1 MKICRLSLFNLK
13 RNKREAAAI
22 VFLTLVSSFLM
33 ATFAVSITQI
43 NSAFDRAF
51 EETGCADFVLLFQAD
66 KYRDI
71 YRDILEEECNVTDVR
86 ESSVLCGA
94 GASALSKKG
103 ESIAYNMIFADEN
116 TERKME
122 NFQKLNALPDDE
134 IEKLS
139 HPVWLPQYFEITAG
153 YAPGETFTLVSGGR
167 DYPFTIAGFYNTGLY
182 NSSSMLKC
190 IISDDDMV
198 LLSAVYEEYRMIA
211 FDTER
216 EFSYEEYYEKC
227 SAKTNENVLSAVIP
241 LDKDMERMVETSY
254 LAIFLYMSVFLSI
267 VTMISALFLI
277 LHKISKDMEEQMV
290 QIGVLE
296 ALGYTSRELSLSYIC
311 EYILTGGIGAV
322 TGGITAAAFSPVMDT
337 LTRDMMNRDVH
348 TDVNILRILIVVI
361 SIIALVTCFALS
373 RAARV
378 KKIPPVVAF
387 RKGIK
392 THHFGKNI
400 LPLEKMRHSINVR
413 LAFKGI
419 FNDFRSNIGTG
430 ICMIAAGVAIM
441 FSVYL
446 FDFFKSGYNGLIGV
460 LGMETPDISII
471 MMSGVNGENFCDE
484 IREFPEVEKVLLTR
498 AMGNY
503 VEIKGCN
510 QSATVFSY
518 ADFSLTDNIRL
529 KEGRFPEY
537 DNEIMIS
544 VRREETENRHIGDS
558 IIIKGDVGEKSYI
571 ITGIV
576 TAMNNNGMSV
586 YMTEDGY
593 RRIRPNDRPNIVEIT
608 LKNEED
614 RPAFTD
620 KLTALYGASAKDTAY
635 EQTSQTEQ
643 SEQSVQTVQGSL
655 GERIRAEAD
664 EKMAVL
670 ISQYGVTDIDYA
682 IRIGD
687 TVISGN
693 SSRFVIK
700 EISSMKD
707 FLKSQMESIAAVTK
721 TFSFC
726 AVIFIAVVVAVILG
740 IIAVSAVKR
749 QRRELG
755 IMKSMGYTSRE
766 LMIQLTLRILPVTI
780 ISSCI
785 AAVLSVWVQRA
796 FWMAAFGVQIPESLP
811 LIIGTAAA
819 LVLFCLTVTYISAG
833 SIRKISVTELMTE

>member
-1 MKICRLSLFNLK
+1 MKIFRLSLFNLK

-22 VFLTLVSSFLM
+22 VFLTFVAAFLM

-43 NSAFDRAF
+43 SSAFDRCF
-51 EETGCADFVLLFQAD
+51 EETGSVDFILLFEDD

-71 YRDILEEECNVTDVR
+71 YRDILEEEYNVTDVR
-86 ESSVLCGA
+86 ESSVLFGI
-94 GASALSKKG
+94 GASAKTKKG
-103 ESIAYNMIFADEN
+103 ESIAYNMIFVDES
-116 TERKME
+116 TERKIE
-122 NFQKLNALPDDE
+122 NFKKLNALPDDE

-153 YAPGETFTLVSGGR
+153 FSPGDTFTFVSGGR
-167 DYPFTIAGFYNTGLY
+167 DYPFTIAGFFSTGLY
-182 NSSSMLKC
+182 NSDGMLKC

-198 LLSAVYEEYRMIA
+198 LLSAVYEKYRMIA
-211 FDTER
+211 FDTEKK
-216 EFSYEEYYEKC
+216 FSYEEYYEKC
-227 SAKTNENVLSAVIP
+227 SAKSNENVLSAV
-241 LDKDMERMVETSY
+241 LAFDKDLEKLAETGF
-254 LAIFLYMSVFLSI
+254 LDMFLYMSVFLSI

-277 LHKISKDMEEQMV
+277 LYKISKDMEEQMV

-311 EYILTGGIGAV
+311 EYIFTGGIGAII
-322 TGGITAAAFSPVMDT
+322 GGMTAAAFSPVMDM
-337 LTRDMMNRDVH
+337 LTRGMMNRDVH
-348 TDVNILRILIVVI
+348 TDVDILRILIVVI
-361 SIIALVTCFALS
+361 SIIALVTFFALS

-378 KKIPPVVAF
+378 KKLPPVVAF

-400 LPLEKMRHSINVR
+400 LSLEKMKRSINLR
-413 LAFKGI
+413 LAFRGI
-419 FNDFRSNIGTG
+419 FNDLRSNIGTG
-430 ICMIAAGVAIM
+430 ICMIAAGVALM
-441 FSVYL
+441 FSVYT
-446 FDFFKSGYNGLIGV
+446 FDFLKSGYNGLLGV
-460 LGMETPDISII
+460 MGMEIPDISII
-471 MMSGVNGENFCDE
+471 MMSGVNGEKFCDE
-484 IREFPEVEKVLLTR
+484 IRKFPEVEKVLLAR
-498 AMGNY
+498 ATGNF
-503 VEIKGCN
+503 VEIKGSN
-510 QSATVFSY
+510 QRATAISY
-518 ADFSLTDNIRL
+518 ADFSLTDNIHP
-529 KEGRFPEY
+529 KTGRFPEY
-537 DNEIMIS
+537 DNEIMITA
-544 VRREETENRHIGDS
+544 RREKTENRHIGDS
-558 IIIKGDVGEKSYI
+558 IIIKGDVCEKSYI

-576 TAMNNNGMSV
+576 SAMNNSGISV

-593 RRIRPNDRPNIVEIT
+593 RRIRPNDRPNTVEIT

-614 RPAFTD
+614 RPAFMD

-635 EQTSQTEQ
+635 AQ
-643 SEQSVQTVQGSL
+643 SAQGSL
-655 GERIRAEAD
+655 EERIRAKAD

-670 ISQYGVTDIDYA
+670 ISQYGVTDVDYA

-687 TVISGN
+687 TIISGN

-707 FLKSQMESIAAVTK
+707 LTKSQMESIAAVTK
-721 TFSFC
+721 TFSFW

-755 IMKSMGYTSRE
+755 IMKSMGYTSRD

-819 LVLFCLTVTYISAG
+819 LVLFCLIVTYISAG

>member
-22 VFLTLVSSFLM
+22 VFLTLVTAFLM
-33 ATFAVSITQI
+33 AVFVVSMTQLD
-43 NSAFDRAF
+43 SAFDRAF
-51 EETGCADFVLLFQAD
+51 EETGSADFILLFQAD

-71 YRDILEEECNVTDVR
+71 YRDILEEEYKVSDVR
-86 ESSVLCGA
+86 ESSVLYGGA
-94 GASALSKKG
+94 ASALSKKG
-103 ESIAYNMIFADEN
+103 ERVAYNMIFADES

-122 NFQKLNALPDDE
+122 HFKKLDALPDDE

-139 HPVWLPQYFEITAG
+139 HPLWLPQYFEITAG
-153 YAPGETFTLVSGGR
+153 YAPGETFTFFSGGR
-167 DYPFTIAGFYNTGLY
+167 DYPFTIAGFYSTGLF
-182 NSSSMLKC
+182 NSDAIVKC
-190 IISDDDMV
+190 VVSDDDMV

-216 EFSYEEYYEKC
+216 EFSKEEYYEKC
-227 SAKTNENVLSAVIP
+227 AAKSDENVSSIVLPI
-241 LDKDMERMVETSY
+241 DKEQERLVETVY
-254 LAIFLYMSVFLSI
+254 LTVFLYMSVFLSV
-267 VTMISALFLI
+267 VTQISALFLI

-296 ALGYTSRELSLSYIC
+296 ALGYTSRELSLSYIF
-311 EYILTGGIGAV
+311 EYIFTGGVGAV
-322 TGGITAAAFSPVMDT
+322 IGGIAAAAFSPVMDMF
-337 LTRDMMNRDVH
+337 TRGMMKRDVH
-348 TDVNILRILIVVI
+348 TDVNVFRIFIVVI
-361 SIIALVTCFALS
+361 SIMALVTLFALS

-378 KKIPPVVAF
+378 KLLPPVVAF

-400 LPLEKMRHSINVR
+400 LPLEKMRHSVNVR

-419 FNDFRSNIGTG
+419 CNDLRSNIGTG
-430 ICMIAAGVAIM
+430 VCIIAAGVAIM
-441 FSVYL
+441 FSVYT
-446 FDFFKSGYNGLIGV
+446 FDFFKSGYDGLIGV
-460 LGMETPDISII
+460 LGMETPDISIV
-471 MMSGVNGENFCDE
+471 MMSGVNGEKFCEE
-484 IREFPEVEKVLLTR
+484 IRRFPEVEKVLLTNTS
-498 AMGNY
+498 MTGNY
-503 VEIKGCN
+503 VAVKGSN
-510 QSATVFSY
+510 QSAVVISY
-518 ADFSLTDNIRL
+518 ADFSLTDNIHT
-529 KEGRFPEY
+529 KKGRFPIY

-544 VRREETENRHIGDS
+544 AKREETENRHIGDS
-558 IIIKGDVGEKSYI
+558 IIIKGDVCEKSYL

-576 TAMNNNGMSV
+576 SAMNNNAMSV

-593 RRIRPNDRPNIVEIT
+593 RRIRPNDRPDIVEIT

-635 EQTSQTEQ
+635 AQ
-643 SEQSVQTVQGSL
+643 SAQGSL
-655 GERIRAEAD
+655 EERIRAKAE
-664 EKMAVL
+664 EKMAIL

-700 EISSMKD
+700 EISSIKD
-707 FLKSQMESIAAVTK
+707 FTKSQMESIAAVTR

-749 QRRELG
+749 QRREFG

-766 LMIQLTLRILPVTI
+766 LMLQLTLRILPVTI
-780 ISSCI
+780 LSACI
-785 AAVLSVWVQRA
+785 AAVLSVRVQRI
-796 FWMAAFGVQIPESLP
+796 FWMAGFGVQIPESLP
-811 LIIGTAAA
+811 LVIGTAAA
-819 LVLFCLTVTYISAG
+819 LVLYCLTVTYISAG

>member
-1 MKICRLSLFNLK
+1 MRIFRLSLFNLK

-22 VFLTLVSSFLM
+22 VFLTFVAAFLM

-43 NSAFDRAF
+43 SSAFDRCF
-51 EETGCADFVLLFQAD
+51 EETGSVDFILLFEDD

-71 YRDILEEECNVTDVR
+71 YRDILEEEYNVTDVR
-86 ESSVLCGA
+86 ESSVLFGI
-94 GASALSKKG
+94 GASAKTKKG
-103 ESIAYNMIFADEN
+103 ESIAYNMIFVDES
-116 TERKME
+116 TERKIE
-122 NFQKLNALPDDE
+122 NFKKLNALPDDE

-153 YAPGETFTLVSGGR
+153 FSPGDTFTFVSGGR
-167 DYPFTIAGFYNTGLY
+167 DYPFTIAGFFSTGLY
-182 NSSSMLKC
+182 NSDGMLKC

-198 LLSAVYEEYRMIA
+198 LLSAVYEKYRMIA
-211 FDTER
+211 FDTEKK
-216 EFSYEEYYEKC
+216 FSYEEYYEKC
-227 SAKTNENVLSAVIP
+227 SAKSNENVLSAVLP
-241 LDKDMERMVETSY
+241 LDKDLEKLAETGF
-254 LAIFLYMSVFLSI
+254 LDMFLYMSVFLSI

-311 EYILTGGIGAV
+311 EYILTGGIGAII
-322 TGGITAAAFSPVMDT
+322 GGITAAAFSPVMDT
-337 LTRDMMNRDVH
+337 LTRGMMNRDVH
-348 TDVNILRILIVVI
+348 TDVDILRILIVVI
-361 SIIALVTCFALS
+361 SIIMLVTFFALS

-378 KKIPPVVAF
+378 KKLPPVVAF

-400 LPLEKMRHSINVR
+400 LSLDKMKRSINLR

-419 FNDFRSNIGTG
+419 FNDLRSNIGTG
-430 ICMIAAGVAIM
+430 ICMIAAGVALM
-441 FSVYL
+441 FSVYT
-446 FDFFKSGYNGLIGV
+446 FDFLKSGYNGLLGV
-460 LGMETPDISII
+460 MGMEIPDISII
-471 MMSGVNGENFCDE
+471 MMSGVNGEKFCDE
-484 IREFPEVEKVLLTR
+484 IRKFPEVEKVLLTR
-498 AMGNY
+498 ATGNF
-503 VEIKGCN
+503 VEIKGSN
-510 QSATVFSY
+510 QRATAISY
-518 ADFSLTDNIRL
+518 ADFSLTDNIHP
-529 KEGRFPEY
+529 KTGRFPEY
-537 DNEIMIS
+537 DNEIMITA
-544 VRREETENRHIGDS
+544 RREKTENRHIGDS
-558 IIIKGDVGEKSYI
+558 IIIKGDVCEKSYI

-576 TAMNNNGMSV
+576 SAMNNSGISV

-593 RRIRPNDRPNIVEIT
+593 RRIRPNDRPNTVEIT

-614 RPAFTD
+614 RPAFMD

-635 EQTSQTEQ
+635 AQ
-643 SEQSVQTVQGSL
+643 SAQGSL
-655 GERIRAEAD
+655 EERIRAKAD

-670 ISQYGVTDIDYA
+670 ISQYGVTDVDYA

-687 TVISGN
+687 TIISGN

-721 TFSFC
+721 TFSFG

-749 QRRELG
+749 QRREFG
-755 IMKSMGYTSRE
+755 IMKSMGYTSRD

-785 AAVLSVWVQRA
+785 AAVLAVWVQRA

-811 LIIGTAAA
+811 LMIGTTTA
-819 LVLFCLTVTYISAG
+819 LVLYCLIITYISAG

>member
-1 MKICRLSLFNLK
+1 MRIFRLSLFNLK

-22 VFLTLVSSFLM
+22 VFLTFVAAFLM

-43 NSAFDRAF
+43 SSAFDRCF
-51 EETGCADFVLLFQAD
+51 EETGSVDFILLFEDD

-71 YRDILEEECNVTDVR
+71 YRDILEEEYNVTDVR
-86 ESSVLCGA
+86 ESSVLFGI
-94 GASALSKKG
+94 GASAKTKKG
-103 ESIAYNMIFADEN
+103 ESIAYNMIFVDES
-116 TERKME
+116 TERKIE
-122 NFQKLNALPDDE
+122 NFKKLNALPDDE

-153 YAPGETFTLVSGGR
+153 FSPGDTFTFVSGGR
-167 DYPFTIAGFYNTGLY
+167 DYPFTIAGFFSTGLY
-182 NSSSMLKC
+182 NSDGMLKC

-198 LLSAVYEEYRMIA
+198 LLSAVYEKYRMIA
-211 FDTER
+211 FDTEKK
-216 EFSYEEYYEKC
+216 FSYEEYYEKC
-227 SAKTNENVLSAVIP
+227 SAKSNENVLSAVLP
-241 LDKDMERMVETSY
+241 LDKNLEKLAETGFLDM
-254 LAIFLYMSVFLSI
+254 FLYMSVFLSI

-296 ALGYTSRELSLSYIC
+296 ALGYTSRELSLSYIF
-311 EYILTGGIGAV
+311 EYIFTGGIGAII
-322 TGGITAAAFSPVMDT
+322 GGITAAAFSPVMDT
-337 LTRDMMNRDVH
+337 LTRGMMNRDVH
-348 TDVNILRILIVVI
+348 TDVDILRILIVVI
-361 SIIALVTCFALS
+361 SIIALVTFFALS

-378 KKIPPVVAF
+378 KKLPPVVAF

-400 LPLEKMRHSINVR
+400 LSLEKMKRSINLR

-419 FNDFRSNIGTG
+419 FNDLRSNIGTG
-430 ICMIAAGVAIM
+430 ICMIAAGVAVM
-441 FSVYL
+441 FSVYT
-446 FDFFKSGYNGLIGV
+446 FDFFKSGYNGLLGV
-460 LGMETPDISII
+460 MGMEIPDISII
-471 MMSGVNGENFCDE
+471 MMSGVNGEKFCNE
-484 IREFPEVEKVLLTR
+484 IRKFPEVEKVLLTS
-498 AMGNY
+498 AIGNN
-503 VEIKGCN
+503 VEIKGSN
-510 QSATVFSY
+510 QRATAISY
-518 ADFSLTDNIRL
+518 SDFSFTDNIHP
-529 KEGRFPEY
+529 KTGRFPEY
-537 DNEIMIS
+537 DNEIMITA
-544 VRREETENRHIGDS
+544 RREETENRHIGDS
-558 IIIKGDVGEKSYI
+558 IIIKGDVCEKSYI

-576 TAMNNNGMSV
+576 SAMNNGGISV

-593 RRIRPNDRPNIVEIT
+593 RRIRPNDRPNTVEIT

-614 RPAFTD
+614 RPAFMD

-635 EQTSQTEQ
+635 AQ
-643 SEQSVQTVQGSL
+643 SAQGSL
-655 GERIRAEAD
+655 EERIRAKAD

-670 ISQYGVTDIDYA
+670 ISQYGVTDVDYA

-687 TVISGN
+687 TIISGN

-707 FLKSQMESIAAVTK
+707 LTKSQMESIAAVTK
-721 TFSFC
+721 TFSFW
-726 AVIFIAVVVAVILG
+726 AVIFIAFVVAVILG

-755 IMKSMGYTSRE
+755 IMKSMGYTSRD

-811 LIIGTAAA
+811 LMIGTAAS
-819 LVLFCLTVTYISAG
+819 LVLFCLIVTYISAG
-833 SIRKISVTELMTE
+833 SIRKISVTELMME

>member
-1 MKICRLSLFNLK
+1 MKIFRLSLFNLK

-22 VFLTLVSSFLM
+22 VFLTLVTAFLM

-43 NSAFDRAF
+43 GSAFDRCF
-51 EETGCADFVLLFQAD
+51 EETGSADVILLFDDD

-71 YRDILEEECNVTDVR
+71 YRDILEEEYNVTDVR
-86 ESSVLCGA
+86 ESSVLFGI
-94 GASALSKKG
+94 GVSALSKKG
-103 ESIAYNMIFADEN
+103 ESIAYNMIFADES

-122 NFQKLNALPDDE
+122 NFNKLNALPDDE

-153 YAPGETFTLVSGGR
+153 YAPGDTFTLVSGGR
-167 DYPFTIAGFYNTGLY
+167 DYPFTIAGFFSTGLY
-182 NSSSMLKC
+182 NSDMLKC
-190 IISDDDMV
+190 IITDDDMV
-198 LLSAVYEEYRMIA
+198 LLSAVYEAYHMIA
-211 FDTER
+211 FDMEK
-216 EFSYEEYYEKC
+216 EFPYEEYYEKC
-227 SAKTNENVLSAVIP
+227 SAKSNENVLSAVLPI
-241 LDKDMERMVETSY
+241 DKDKERLRETVF
-254 LAIFLYMSVFLSI
+254 LNVFLYMSVFLSV

-296 ALGYTSRELSLSYIC
+296 ALGYTSRELSCSYIC
-311 EYILTGGIGAV
+311 EYILTGGIGAAS
-322 TGGITAAAFSPVMDT
+322 GGMTAAAFSPVMDT
-337 LTRDMMNRDVH
+337 LTRGMMNRDVH
-348 TDVNILRILIVVI
+348 TDVNILHILIVVI
-361 SIIALVTCFALS
+361 LIIALVTLFALS

-378 KKIPPVVAF
+378 KKLPPVVAF

-400 LPLEKMRHSINVR
+400 LPLEKMRHGINLR

-419 FNDFRSNIGTG
+419 FNDLRSNIGTG
-430 ICMIAAGVAIM
+430 ICIVAAGVAVM
-441 FSVYL
+441 FSVYT
-446 FDFFKSGYNGLIGV
+446 FGFFKNGYNGLIGV

-471 MMSGVNGENFCDE
+471 MMSGVNGEKFCDE
-484 IREFPEVEKVLLTR
+484 IRRFPEVEKVLLTCVT
-498 AMGNY
+498 GNY
-503 VEIKGCN
+503 VGIKGSN
-510 QSATVFSY
+510 QRSFAISY
-518 ADFSLTDNIRL
+518 ADFSLTDSIHP
-529 KEGRFPEY
+529 KMGRFPEY
-537 DNEIMIS
+537 DNEVMIS
-544 VRREETENRHIGDS
+544 AKREETENRHIGDS
-558 IIIKGDVGEKSYI
+558 IIIKGDVCEKSYI

-576 TAMNNNGMSV
+576 SAMNNGGMSV
-586 YMTEDGY
+586 YMTEEGY
-593 RRIRPNDRPNIVEIT
+593 RRIRPNDRPNTVEIT

-614 RPAFTD
+614 RPAFMD

-635 EQTSQTEQ
+635 AQ
-643 SEQSVQTVQGSL
+643 SASGSL
-655 GERIRAEAD
+655 EERIRAKAD

-670 ISQYGVTDIDYA
+670 ISQYGVTDVDYA

-700 EISSMKD
+700 EISSAKD
-707 FLKSQMESIAAVTK
+707 LAKSQMESIAAVTK

-755 IMKSMGYTSRE
+755 IMKSMGYTSRD

-796 FWMAAFGVQIPESLP
+796 FWMAAFGVQIPESLS
-811 LIIGTAAA
+811 LMIGTAAA
-819 LVLFCLTVTYISAG
+819 LVLYCLSVTYISAG
-833 SIRKISVTELMTE
+833 SIRKISVTELMTD

>member
-1 MKICRLSLFNLK
+1 MRIFRLSLFNLK

-22 VFLTLVSSFLM
+22 VFLTFVAAFLM

-43 NSAFDRAF
+43 SSAFDRCF
-51 EETGCADFVLLFQAD
+51 EETGSVDFILLFEDD

-71 YRDILEEECNVTDVR
+71 YRDILEEEYNVTDVR
-86 ESSVLCGA
+86 ESSVLFGI
-94 GASALSKKG
+94 GASAKTKKG
-103 ESIAYNMIFADEN
+103 ESIAYNMIFVDES
-116 TERKME
+116 TERKIE
-122 NFQKLNALPDDE
+122 NFKKLNALPDDE

-153 YAPGETFTLVSGGR
+153 FSPGDTFTFVSGGR
-167 DYPFTIAGFYNTGLY
+167 DYPFTIAGFFSTGLY
-182 NSSSMLKC
+182 NSDGMLKC

-198 LLSAVYEEYRMIA
+198 LLSAVYEKYRMIA
-211 FDTER
+211 FDTEKK
-216 EFSYEEYYEKC
+216 FSYEEYYEKC
-227 SAKTNENVLSAVIP
+227 SAKSNENVLSAVLP
-241 LDKDMERMVETSY
+241 LDKDLEKLAETGF
-254 LAIFLYMSVFLSI
+254 LDMFLYMSVFLSI

-311 EYILTGGIGAV
+311 EYILTGGIGAII
-322 TGGITAAAFSPVMDT
+322 GGITAAAFSPVMDT
-337 LTRDMMNRDVH
+337 LTRGMMNRDVH
-348 TDVNILRILIVVI
+348 TDVDILRTLIVVI
-361 SIIALVTCFALS
+361 SIITLVTFFALS

-378 KKIPPVVAF
+378 KKLPPVVAF

-400 LPLEKMRHSINVR
+400 LSLEKMKRSINLR

-419 FNDFRSNIGTG
+419 FNDLRSNIGTG
-430 ICMIAAGVAIM
+430 ICMIAAGVAVM
-441 FSVYL
+441 FSVYT
-446 FDFFKSGYNGLIGV
+446 FDFFKSGYNGLLGV
-460 LGMETPDISII
+460 MGMEIPDISII
-471 MMSGVNGENFCDE
+471 MMSGVNGEKFCNE
-484 IREFPEVEKVLLTR
+484 IRKFPEVEKVLLTS
-498 AMGNY
+498 AIGNN
-503 VEIKGCN
+503 VEIKGSN
-510 QSATVFSY
+510 QRATAISY
-518 ADFSLTDNIRL
+518 SDFSFTDNIHP
-529 KEGRFPEY
+529 KTGRFPEY
-537 DNEIMIS
+537 DNEIMITA
-544 VRREETENRHIGDS
+544 RREETENRHIGDS
-558 IIIKGDVGEKSYI
+558 IIIKGDVCEKSYI

-576 TAMNNNGMSV
+576 SAMNNGGISV

-593 RRIRPNDRPNIVEIT
+593 RRIRPNDRPNTVEIT
-608 LKNEED
+608 LKNEEN
-614 RPAFTD
+614 RPAFMD

-635 EQTSQTEQ
+635 AQ
-643 SEQSVQTVQGSL
+643 SAQGSL
-655 GERIRAEAD
+655 EERIRAKAD

-670 ISQYGVTDIDYA
+670 ISQYGVTDVDYA

-687 TVISGN
+687 TIISGN

-707 FLKSQMESIAAVTK
+707 LTKSQMESIAAVTK
-721 TFSFC
+721 TFSFW
-726 AVIFIAVVVAVILG
+726 AVIFIAFVVAVILG

-755 IMKSMGYTSRE
+755 IMKSMGYTSRD

-811 LIIGTAAA
+811 LMIGTAAS
-819 LVLFCLTVTYISAG
+819 LVLFCLIVTYISAG
-833 SIRKISVTELMTE
+833 SIRKISVTELMME

>member
-1 MKICRLSLFNLK
+1 MRIFRLSLFNLK

-22 VFLTLVSSFLM
+22 VFLTFVAAFLM

-43 NSAFDRAF
+43 SSAFDRCF
-51 EETGCADFVLLFQAD
+51 EETGSVDFILLFEDD

-71 YRDILEEECNVTDVR
+71 YRDILEEEYNVTDVR
-86 ESSVLCGA
+86 ESSVLFGI
-94 GASALSKKG
+94 GASAKTKKG
-103 ESIAYNMIFADEN
+103 ESIAYNMIFVDES
-116 TERKME
+116 TERKIE
-122 NFQKLNALPDDE
+122 IFKKLNALPDDE

-153 YAPGETFTLVSGGR
+153 FSPGDTFTFVSGGR
-167 DYPFTIAGFYNTGLY
+167 DYPFTIAGFFSTGLY
-182 NSSSMLKC
+182 NSDGMLKC

-198 LLSAVYEEYRMIA
+198 LLSAVYEKYRMIA
-211 FDTER
+211 FDTEKK
-216 EFSYEEYYEKC
+216 FSYEEYYEKC
-227 SAKTNENVLSAVIP
+227 SAKSNENVLSAVLP
-241 LDKDMERMVETSY
+241 LDKDLEKLAETGF
-254 LAIFLYMSVFLSI
+254 LDMFLYMSVFLSI

-311 EYILTGGIGAV
+311 EYILTGGIGAII
-322 TGGITAAAFSPVMDT
+322 GGITAAAFSPVMDT
-337 LTRDMMNRDVH
+337 LTRGMMNRDVH
-348 TDVNILRILIVVI
+348 TDVDILRILIVVI
-361 SIIALVTCFALS
+361 SIIMLVTFFALS

-378 KKIPPVVAF
+378 KKLPPVVAF

-400 LPLEKMRHSINVR
+400 LSLDKMKRSINLR

-419 FNDFRSNIGTG
+419 FNDLRSNIGTG
-430 ICMIAAGVAIM
+430 ICMIAAGVAVM
-441 FSVYL
+441 FSVYT
-446 FDFFKSGYNGLIGV
+446 FDFFKSGYNGLLGV
-460 LGMETPDISII
+460 MGMEIPDISII
-471 MMSGVNGENFCDE
+471 MMSGVNGEKFCNE
-484 IREFPEVEKVLLTR
+484 IRKFPEVEKVLLTS
-498 AMGNY
+498 AIGNN
-503 VEIKGCN
+503 VEIKGSN
-510 QSATVFSY
+510 QRATAISY
-518 ADFSLTDNIRL
+518 SDFSFTDNIHP
-529 KEGRFPEY
+529 KTGRFPEY
-537 DNEIMIS
+537 DNEIMITA
-544 VRREETENRHIGDS
+544 RREETENRHIGDS
-558 IIIKGDVGEKSYI
+558 IIIKGDVCEKSYI

-576 TAMNNNGMSV
+576 SAMNNGGISV

-593 RRIRPNDRPNIVEIT
+593 RRIRPNDRPNTVEIT

-614 RPAFTD
+614 RPAFMD

-635 EQTSQTEQ
+635 AQ
-643 SEQSVQTVQGSL
+643 SAQGSL
-655 GERIRAEAD
+655 EERIRAKAD

-670 ISQYGVTDIDYA
+670 ISQYGVTDVDYA

-687 TVISGN
+687 TIISGN

-707 FLKSQMESIAAVTK
+707 LTKSQMESIAAVTK
-721 TFSFC
+721 TFSFG
-726 AVIFIAVVVAVILG
+726 AVIFIAFVVAVILG

-755 IMKSMGYTSRE
+755 IMKSMGYTSRD

-811 LIIGTAAA
+811 LMIGTAAS
-819 LVLFCLTVTYISAG
+819 LVLFCLIVTYVSAG
-833 SIRKISVTELMTE
+833 GIRKISVTELMTE

>member
-1 MKICRLSLFNLK
+1 MEALMKIFRVSLFNLK

-22 VFLTLVSSFLM
+22 IFLVLVTSFLM

-43 NSAFDRAF
+43 DSAFDRSF
-51 EETGCADFVLLFQAD
+51 EETGSADFILLFRAD
-66 KYRDI
+66 KYRDR
-71 YRDILEEECNVTDVR
+71 YRDILEEEYHVTDVR
-86 ESSVLCGA
+86 ESKVLFGIA
-94 GASALSKKG
+94 ASALSKKG

-153 YAPGETFTLVSGGR
+153 YAPGETFTFISGGR

-190 IISDDDMV
+190 IVSDDDMV
-198 LLSAVYEEYRMIA
+198 LLSAVYEEYRLIA
-211 FDTER
+211 FDTEKK
-216 EFSYEEYYEKC
+216 FSYEEYYEKC
-227 SAKTNENVLSAVIP
+227 SAKSNENVLSAVIP
-241 LDKDMERMVETSY
+241 HDKDAERLAETVY
-254 LAIFLYMSVFLSI
+254 LNIFLYMSVFLSI
-267 VTMISALFLI
+267 VTLISALFLI

-311 EYILTGGIGAV
+311 EYILTGGVGGVI
-322 TGGITAAAFSPVMDT
+322 GGITAAAFSTVMDT
-337 LTRDMMNRDVH
+337 LTRGMMNRDVH
-348 TDVNILRILIVVI
+348 TDVNILRIVIVVI
-361 SIIALVTCFALS
+361 SIIALVTLFALS

-378 KKIPPVVAF
+378 KKLPPVVAF

-400 LPLEKMRHSINVR
+400 LPLEKMRHSINIR

-419 FNDFRSNIGTG
+419 LNDHRSNIGTG

-441 FSVYL
+441 FSVYT
-446 FDFFKSGYNGLIGV
+446 FDFLKSGYNGLLGV
-460 LGMETPDISII
+460 FGMETPDISIL
-471 MMSGVNGENFCDE
+471 MMNGVNGEKFCDE
-484 IREFPEVEKVLLTR
+484 IRQFPEVEKVLLTR
-498 AMGNY
+498 AATGNY
-503 VEIKGCN
+503 VEIKGSN
-510 QSATVFSY
+510 QSATAISY
-518 ADFSLTDNIRL
+518 ADFSLTDNIHP
-529 KEGRFPEY
+529 KAGRFPEY
-537 DNEIMIS
+537 DNEIMITAK
-544 VRREETENRHIGDS
+544 REQTENRHIGDS
-558 IIIKGDVGEKSYI
+558 IIIMGDVCEKSFI

-576 TAMNNNGMSV
+576 SAMNNNGVSV

-593 RRIRPNDRPNIVEIT
+593 RRIHPNHRSNTVEIT

-614 RPAFTD
+614 RPAFTE
-620 KLTALYGASAKDTAY
+620 KLTALYGASAKDSAY
-635 EQTSQTEQ
+635 AQ
-643 SEQSVQTVQGSL
+643 SAQGSL
-655 GERIRAEAD
+655 EERIRAKAD

-670 ISQYGVTDIDYA
+670 ISQYGVTDVDYA

-700 EISSMKD
+700 EISSVKD
-707 FLKSQMESIAAVTK
+707 LAKSQMGPIAAVTK
-721 TFSFC
+721 TFSFW
-726 AVIFIAVVVAVILG
+726 AVVFIAVVVAVILG

-749 QRRELG
+749 QRREFG

-796 FWMAAFGVQIPESLP
+796 FWMAVFGVQIPESLP
-811 LIIGTAAA
+811 LMIGTAAA
-819 LVLFCLTVTYISAG
+819 LVLFCLTVTYMSAG

>member
-1 MKICRLSLFNLK
+1 MKIFRLSLFNLK

-22 VFLTLVSSFLM
+22 VFLTFVAAFLM

-43 NSAFDRAF
+43 SSAFDRCF
-51 EETGCADFVLLFQAD
+51 EETGSADFILLFEDD

-71 YRDILEEECNVTDVR
+71 YRDILEEEYNVTDAR
-86 ESSVLCGA
+86 ESSVLFGIA
-94 GASALSKKG
+94 ASAKTKKG
-103 ESIAYNMIFADEN
+103 ESIAYNMIFADES
-116 TERKME
+116 TERKIE
-122 NFQKLNALPDDE
+122 NFKKLNALPDDE

-153 YAPGETFTLVSGGR
+153 FSPGDTFTFVSGGR
-167 DYPFTIAGFYNTGLY
+167 DYPFTIAGFFSTGLY
-182 NSSSMLKC
+182 NSDSMLKC

-198 LLSAVYEEYRMIA
+198 LLSAVYEKYRMIA
-211 FDTER
+211 FDTAKK
-216 EFSYEEYYEKC
+216 FSYEEYYEKC
-227 SAKTNENVLSAVIP
+227 SAKSNENVLSAV
-241 LDKDMERMVETSY
+241 LAFDKDLEKLAETGF
-254 LAIFLYMSVFLSI
+254 LDMFLYMSVFLSI

-277 LHKISKDMEEQMV
+277 LYKISKDMEEQMV

-311 EYILTGGIGAV
+311 EYILTGGIGAII
-322 TGGITAAAFSPVMDT
+322 GGITAAAFSPVMDM
-337 LTRDMMNRDVH
+337 LTRGMMNRDVH
-348 TDVNILRILIVVI
+348 TDVDILRILIVVI
-361 SIIALVTCFALS
+361 SIIALVTFFALS

-378 KKIPPVVAF
+378 KKLPPVVAF

-400 LPLEKMRHSINVR
+400 LSLEKMKHSINLR

-419 FNDFRSNIGTG
+419 FNDLRSNIGTG
-430 ICMIAAGVAIM
+430 ICIIAAGVAVM
-441 FSVYL
+441 FSVYT
-446 FDFFKSGYNGLIGV
+446 FDFLKNGYNGLMGV
-460 LGMETPDISII
+460 MGMEIPDISII
-471 MMSGVNGENFCDE
+471 MMSGVDGEKFCDE
-484 IREFPEVEKVLLTR
+484 IRKFPEVEKVLLTR
-498 AMGNY
+498 ATGNY
-503 VEIKGCN
+503 VEIKGSN
-510 QSATVFSY
+510 QRAIAISY
-518 ADFSLTDNIRL
+518 ADFSLTDNIHP
-529 KEGRFPEY
+529 KTGRFPEY
-537 DNEIMIS
+537 DNEIMITA
-544 VRREETENRHIGDS
+544 RREKTENRHIGDS
-558 IIIKGDVGEKSYI
+558 IIIKGDVCEKSYI

-576 TAMNNNGMSV
+576 SAMNNSGISV

-593 RRIRPNDRPNIVEIT
+593 RRIRPNDRPNTVEIT

-635 EQTSQTEQ
+635 AQ
-643 SEQSVQTVQGSL
+643 SAQGSL
-655 GERIRAEAD
+655 EERIRAKAD

-670 ISQYGVTDIDYA
+670 ISQYGVTDVDYA

-687 TVISGN
+687 TIISGN

-707 FLKSQMESIAAVTK
+707 LTKSQMESIAAVTK
-721 TFSFC
+721 TFSLW
-726 AVIFIAVVVAVILG
+726 AVIFIAFVVAVILG

-749 QRRELG
+749 QRKELG
-755 IMKSMGYTSRE
+755 IMKSMGYTSRD

-811 LIIGTAAA
+811 LMIGTAAA
-819 LVLFCLTVTYISAG
+819 LVLFCLIVTYISAG
-833 SIRKISVTELMTE
+833 SIRKISVTELMTD

>member
-1 MKICRLSLFNLK
+1 MRIFRLSLFNLK

-22 VFLTLVSSFLM
+22 VFLTFVAAFLM

-43 NSAFDRAF
+43 SSAFDRCF
-51 EETGCADFVLLFQAD
+51 EETGSVDFILLFEDD

-71 YRDILEEECNVTDVR
+71 YRDILEEEYNVTDVR
-86 ESSVLCGA
+86 ESSVLFGI
-94 GASALSKKG
+94 GASAKTKKG
-103 ESIAYNMIFADEN
+103 ESIAYNMIFVDES
-116 TERKME
+116 TERKIE
-122 NFQKLNALPDDE
+122 NFKKLNALPDDE

-153 YAPGETFTLVSGGR
+153 FSPGDTFTFVSGGR
-167 DYPFTIAGFYNTGLY
+167 DYPFTIAGFFSTGLY
-182 NSSSMLKC
+182 NSDGMLKC

-198 LLSAVYEEYRMIA
+198 LLSAVYEKYRMIA
-211 FDTER
+211 FDTEKK
-216 EFSYEEYYEKC
+216 FSYEEYYEKC
-227 SAKTNENVLSAVIP
+227 SAKSNENVLSAVLP
-241 LDKDMERMVETSY
+241 LDKDLEKLAETGF
-254 LAIFLYMSVFLSI
+254 LDMFLYMSVFLSI

-311 EYILTGGIGAV
+311 EYILTGGIGAII
-322 TGGITAAAFSPVMDT
+322 GGITAAAFSPVMDT
-337 LTRDMMNRDVH
+337 LTRGMMNRDVH
-348 TDVNILRILIVVI
+348 TDVDILRILIVVI
-361 SIIALVTCFALS
+361 SIIMLVTFFALS

-378 KKIPPVVAF
+378 KKLPPVVAF

-400 LPLEKMRHSINVR
+400 LSLDKMKRSINLR

-419 FNDFRSNIGTG
+419 FNDLRSNIGTG
-430 ICMIAAGVAIM
+430 ICMIAAGVALM
-441 FSVYL
+441 FSVYT
-446 FDFFKSGYNGLIGV
+446 FDFLKSGYNGLLGV
-460 LGMETPDISII
+460 MGMEIPDISII
-471 MMSGVNGENFCDE
+471 MMSGVNGEKFCDE
-484 IREFPEVEKVLLTR
+484 IRKFPEVEKVLLTR
-498 AMGNY
+498 ATGNF
-503 VEIKGCN
+503 VEIKGSN
-510 QSATVFSY
+510 QRATAISY
-518 ADFSLTDNIRL
+518 ADFSLTDNIHP
-529 KEGRFPEY
+529 KTGRFPEY
-537 DNEIMIS
+537 DNEIMITA
-544 VRREETENRHIGDS
+544 RREKTENRHIGDS
-558 IIIKGDVGEKSYI
+558 IIIKGDVCEKSYI

-576 TAMNNNGMSV
+576 SAMNNSGISV

-593 RRIRPNDRPNIVEIT
+593 RRIRPNDRPNTVEIT

-614 RPAFTD
+614 RPAFMD

-635 EQTSQTEQ
+635 AQ
-643 SEQSVQTVQGSL
+643 SAQGSL
-655 GERIRAEAD
+655 EERIRAKAD

-670 ISQYGVTDIDYA
+670 ISQYGVTDVDYA

-687 TVISGN
+687 TIISGN

-707 FLKSQMESIAAVTK
+707 LTKSQMESIAAVTK
-721 TFSFC
+721 TFSFG

-749 QRRELG
+749 QRREFG

-766 LMIQLTLRILPVTI
+766 LMLQLTLRILPVTI
-780 ISSCI
+780 VSSCI

-811 LIIGTAAA
+811 LIIGTATA
-819 LVLFCLTVTYISAG
+819 LVLFCLIVTYISAG

>member
-1 MKICRLSLFNLK
+1 MFNLK

-22 VFLTLVSSFLM
+22 VFLTLVTAFLM

-43 NSAFDRAF
+43 SSAFDRCF
-51 EETGCADFVLLFQAD
+51 EETGSADLILLFQAD

-71 YRDILEEECNVTDVR
+71 YRDILEEEYHVADVR
-86 ESSVLCGA
+86 ESSVLVGVS
-94 GASALSKKG
+94 ASTISKKG
-103 ESIAYNMIFADEN
+103 ESTGYNIIFADES
-116 TERKME
+116 TERKIE
-122 NFQKLNALPDDE
+122 NFKKLNALPDDE

-139 HPVWLPQYFEITAG
+139 HPIWLPQYFEITAG
-153 YAPGETFTLVSGGR
+153 YAPGDTFTFVSGGR
-167 DYPFTIAGFYNTGLY
+167 DYPFTIAGFYSTGFY
-182 NSSSMLKC
+182 NSSRHMLKC
-190 IISDDDMV
+190 VITDDDMV
-198 LLSAVYEEYRMIA
+198 LLSAVYEEYRLIA
-211 FDTER
+211 FDTEK

-227 SAKTNENVLSAVIP
+227 SARSNESVSSIVIFF
-241 LDKDMERMVETSY
+241 DKDSEKWSETNF
-254 LAIFLYMSVFLSI
+254 LNVFLYMSVFLSI
-267 VTMISALFLI
+267 VTLIAALFLI

-311 EYILTGGIGAV
+311 EYILTGGIGAII
-322 TGGITAAAFSPVMDT
+322 GGITAAAFSPVMDT
-337 LTRDMMNRDVH
+337 LTRGMINRDVH
-348 TDVNILRILIVVI
+348 TDVDILRILIVVI
-361 SIIALVTCFALS
+361 SIIALVTLFALS

-378 KKIPPVVAF
+378 KKLPPVVAF

-400 LPLEKMRHSINVR
+400 LPLEKMRHSINIR
-413 LAFKGI
+413 LACKGI
-419 FNDFRSNIGTG
+419 FNDLHSNIGTG
-430 ICMIAAGVAIM
+430 ICIIAAGVAVM
-441 FSVYL
+441 FSVYT
-446 FDFFKSGYNGLIGV
+446 FDFFKSGYNGLLGV
-460 LGMETPDISII
+460 MGMEIPDISMT
-471 MMSGVNGENFCDE
+471 MMSGVDGEKFCNE
-484 IREFPEVEKVLLTR
+484 IRNFPEVEKVLLSR
-498 AMGNY
+498 AIFNK
-503 VEIKGCN
+503 VEIKGSN
-510 QSATVFSY
+510 QSSTVISY
-518 ADFSLTDNIRL
+518 SDFSLTDNIHP
-529 KEGRFPEY
+529 KTGRFPEY

-544 VRREETENRHIGDS
+544 AKREETENRHVGDS
-558 IIIKGDVGEKSYI
+558 IILKGDVCEKSYI

-576 TAMNNNGMSV
+576 SAMNNDSMSV

-593 RRIRPNDRPNIVEIT
+593 RRIRPNDRPNTVEIT

-614 RPAFTD
+614 RPAFMD

-635 EQTSQTEQ
+635 AHS
-643 SEQSVQTVQGSL
+643 VQGSL
-655 GERIRAEAD
+655 EERIRAKAD

-687 TVISGN
+687 TIISGN

-700 EISSMKD
+700 DISSVKD
-707 FLKSQMESIAAVTK
+707 LAKSQMESIAAVTK
-721 TFSFC
+721 TFSFW

-740 IIAVSAVKR
+740 IIAASAVKR

-755 IMKSMGYTSRE
+755 IMKSMGYTSRD

-785 AAVLSVWVQRA
+785 AAVLAVRVQRA

-811 LIIGTAAA
+811 LMIGTAAA
-819 LVLFCLTVTYISAG
+819 LVLYCLSVTYVSAG

>member
-1 MKICRLSLFNLK
+1 MKIFRLSLFNLK

-22 VFLTLVSSFLM
+22 VFLTLVTTFLM

-43 NSAFDRAF
+43 DSAFDRAF
-51 EETGCADFVLLFQAD
+51 EETGSADFILLFQAD
-66 KYRDI
+66 KYRNI
-71 YRDILEEECNVTDVR
+71 YRDILEEEYHVTDVR
-86 ESSVLCGA
+86 ESSVLYGA
-94 GASALSKKG
+94 GASALSKQG
-103 ESIAYNMIFADEN
+103 ESIAYNMIFVDEN

-122 NFQKLNALPDDE
+122 NFQKLNAFPDDE

-139 HPVWLPQYFEITAG
+139 HPIWLPQYFEITAG
-153 YAPGETFTLVSGGR
+153 YAPGETFTFVSGGR

-190 IISDDDMV
+190 IISEDDMV
-198 LLSAVYEEYRMIA
+198 LLSAVYEDYRMIA

-227 SAKTNENVLSAVIP
+227 AAKSNENVLSAVIP
-241 LDKDMERMVETSY
+241 LDKDAEKMVETTY
-254 LAIFLYMSVFLSI
+254 LTVFLYMSVFLSV

-296 ALGYTSRELSLSYIC
+296 ALGYTSRELSCSYIC
-311 EYILTGGIGAV
+311 EYILTGGIGAII
-322 TGGITAAAFSPVMDT
+322 GGITAAAFSPVMDT
-337 LTRDMMNRDVH
+337 LTRGMINRDVH
-348 TDVNILRILIVVI
+348 TDVDILRILIVVI
-361 SIIALVTCFALS
+361 SIIALVTFFALS

-378 KKIPPVVAF
+378 KKFPPVVAF

-392 THHFGKNI
+392 SHHFGKNI
-400 LPLEKMRHSINVR
+400 LPLEKMRHSINLR

-419 FNDFRSNIGTG
+419 FSDLRSNIGSG
-430 ICMIAAGVAIM
+430 ICMIAAGVAVM
-441 FSVYL
+441 FSVYT
-446 FDFFKSGYNGLIGV
+446 FDFFRGGYNGLLGV
-460 LGMETPDISII
+460 TGMEIPDINIT
-471 MMSGVNGENFCDE
+471 MMSGVNGETFCDE
-484 IREFPEVEKVLLTR
+484 IGKFPEVEKVLLTH
-498 AMGNY
+498 AILNK
-503 VEIKGCN
+503 VEIKGSN
-510 QSATVFSY
+510 QNSTVISY
-518 ADFSLTDNIRL
+518 SDFSLTDNIHP
-529 KEGRFPEY
+529 KTGRFPEY

-544 VRREETENRHIGDS
+544 AKREETENRHIGDN
-558 IIIKGDVGEKSYI
+558 IILKGDVCEKSYM

-576 TAMNNNGMSV
+576 SAMNNDSMSV

-593 RRIRPNDRPNIVEIT
+593 RRIRPSDRPNTVEIT

-614 RPAFTD
+614 RSAFMN

-635 EQTSQTEQ
+635 EQSA
-643 SEQSVQTVQGSL
+643 QGSL
-655 GERIRAEAD
+655 EERIRAKAD

-670 ISQYGVTDIDYA
+670 ISQYGVTDVDYA

-687 TVISGN
+687 TIISGN

-700 EISSMKD
+700 DISSMKD
-707 FLKSQMESIAAVTK
+707 LAKSQMESIAAVTK
-721 TFSFC
+721 TFSFW

-740 IIAVSAVKR
+740 IIAASAVKR

-755 IMKSMGYTSRE
+755 IMKSMGYTSRD

-785 AAVLSVWVQRA
+785 AAVLSVRVQRA

-811 LIIGTAAA
+811 LMIGTAAS
-819 LVLFCLTVTYISAG
+819 LVLFCLIVTYISAG
-833 SIRKISVTELMTE
+833 SIRKISVTELMME

>member
-1 MKICRLSLFNLK
+1 MRIFRLSLFNLK

-22 VFLTLVSSFLM
+22 VFLTFVAAFLM

-43 NSAFDRAF
+43 SSAFDRCF
-51 EETGCADFVLLFQAD
+51 EETGSVDFILLFEDD

-71 YRDILEEECNVTDVR
+71 YRDILEEEYNVTDVR
-86 ESSVLCGA
+86 ESSVLFGI
-94 GASALSKKG
+94 GASAKTKKG
-103 ESIAYNMIFADEN
+103 ESIAYNMIFVDES
-116 TERKME
+116 TERKIE
-122 NFQKLNALPDDE
+122 NFKKLNALPDDE

-153 YAPGETFTLVSGGR
+153 FSPGDTFTFVSGGR
-167 DYPFTIAGFYNTGLY
+167 DYPFTIAGFFSTGLY
-182 NSSSMLKC
+182 NSDGMLKC

-198 LLSAVYEEYRMIA
+198 LLSAVYEKYRMIA
-211 FDTER
+211 FDTEKK
-216 EFSYEEYYEKC
+216 FSYEEYYEKC
-227 SAKTNENVLSAVIP
+227 SAKSNENVLSAVLP
-241 LDKDMERMVETSY
+241 LDKDLEKLAETGF
-254 LAIFLYMSVFLSI
+254 LDMFLYMSVFLSI

-311 EYILTGGIGAV
+311 EYILTGGIGAII
-322 TGGITAAAFSPVMDT
+322 GGITAAAFSPVMDT
-337 LTRDMMNRDVH
+337 LTRGMMNRDVH
-348 TDVNILRILIVVI
+348 TDVDILRILIVVI
-361 SIIALVTCFALS
+361 SIRMLVTFFALS

-378 KKIPPVVAF
+378 KKLPPVVAF

-400 LPLEKMRHSINVR
+400 LSLDKMKRSINLR

-419 FNDFRSNIGTG
+419 FNDLRSNIGTG
-430 ICMIAAGVAIM
+430 ICMIAAGVALM
-441 FSVYL
+441 FSVYT
-446 FDFFKSGYNGLIGV
+446 FDFLKSGYNGLLGV
-460 LGMETPDISII
+460 MGMEIPDISII
-471 MMSGVNGENFCDE
+471 MMNGVNGEKFCDE
-484 IREFPEVEKVLLTR
+484 IRKFPEVEKVLLTR
-498 AMGNY
+498 ATGNF
-503 VEIKGCN
+503 VEIKGSN
-510 QSATVFSY
+510 QRATAISY
-518 ADFSLTDNIRL
+518 ADFSLTDNIHP
-529 KEGRFPEY
+529 KTGRFPEY
-537 DNEIMIS
+537 DNEIMITA
-544 VRREETENRHIGDS
+544 RREKTENRHIGDS
-558 IIIKGDVGEKSYI
+558 IIIKGDVCEKSYI

-576 TAMNNNGMSV
+576 SAMNNSGISV

-593 RRIRPNDRPNIVEIT
+593 RRIRPNDRPNTVEIT

-614 RPAFTD
+614 RPAFMD

-635 EQTSQTEQ
+635 AQ
-643 SEQSVQTVQGSL
+643 SAQGSL
-655 GERIRAEAD
+655 EERIRAKAD

-670 ISQYGVTDIDYA
+670 ISQYGVTDVDYA

-687 TVISGN
+687 TIISGN

-707 FLKSQMESIAAVTK
+707 LTKSQMESIAAVTK
-721 TFSFC
+721 TFSFG

-749 QRRELG
+749 QRREFG
-755 IMKSMGYTSRE
+755 IMKSMGYTSRD

-811 LIIGTAAA
+811 LMIGTTTA
-819 LVLFCLTVTYISAG
+819 LVLYCLIITYISAG

>member
-1 MKICRLSLFNLK
+1 MRIFRLSLFNLK

-22 VFLTLVSSFLM
+22 VFLTFIAAFLM

-43 NSAFDRAF
+43 SSAFDRCF
-51 EETGCADFVLLFQAD
+51 EETGSVDFILLFEDD

-71 YRDILEEECNVTDVR
+71 YRDILEEEYNVTDVR
-86 ESSVLCGA
+86 ESSVLFGI
-94 GASALSKKG
+94 GASAKTKKG
-103 ESIAYNMIFADEN
+103 ESIAYNMIFVDES
-116 TERKME
+116 TERKIE
-122 NFQKLNALPDDE
+122 NFKKLNALPDDE

-153 YAPGETFTLVSGGR
+153 FSPGDTFTFVSGGR
-167 DYPFTIAGFYNTGLY
+167 DYPFTIAGFFSTGLY
-182 NSSSMLKC
+182 NSDGMLKC

-198 LLSAVYEEYRMIA
+198 LLSAVYEKYRMIA
-211 FDTER
+211 FDTEKK
-216 EFSYEEYYEKC
+216 FSYEEYYEKC
-227 SAKTNENVLSAVIP
+227 SAKSNENVLSAVLP
-241 LDKDMERMVETSY
+241 LDKDLEKLAETGF
-254 LAIFLYMSVFLSI
+254 LDMFLYMSVFLSI

-311 EYILTGGIGAV
+311 EYILTGGIGAII
-322 TGGITAAAFSPVMDT
+322 GGITAAAFSPVMDT
-337 LTRDMMNRDVH
+337 LTRGMMNRDVH
-348 TDVNILRILIVVI
+348 TDVDILRILIVVI
-361 SIIALVTCFALS
+361 SIIMLVTFFALS

-378 KKIPPVVAF
+378 KKLPPVVAF

-400 LPLEKMRHSINVR
+400 LSLDKMKRSINLR

-419 FNDFRSNIGTG
+419 FNDLRSNIGTG
-430 ICMIAAGVAIM
+430 ICMIAAGVAVM
-441 FSVYL
+441 FSVYT
-446 FDFFKSGYNGLIGV
+446 FDFFKSGYNGLLGV
-460 LGMETPDISII
+460 MGMEIPDISII
-471 MMSGVNGENFCDE
+471 MMSGVNGEKFCNE
-484 IREFPEVEKVLLTR
+484 IRKFPEVEKVLLTR
-498 AMGNY
+498 ATENY
-503 VEIKGCN
+503 VEIKGSN
-510 QSATVFSY
+510 QRAIAISY

-529 KEGRFPEY
+529 RMGRFPEY

-544 VRREETENRHIGDS
+544 AKREETEYRHIGDS
-558 IIIKGDVGEKSYI
+558 IIIKGDVCEKSYI

-576 TAMNNNGMSV
+576 TAMNNSGMSV
-586 YMTEDGY
+586 YMTDDGY
-593 RRIRPNDRPNIVEIT
+593 RRIRPNDRPNTVEIT

-620 KLTALYGASAKDTAY
+620 KLTALYGASAKDAAY
-635 EQTSQTEQ
+635 EQ
-643 SEQSVQTVQGSL
+643 SVRGSL
-655 GERIRAEAD
+655 EERIRAKAD

-670 ISQYGVTDIDYA
+670 ISQYGVTDVDYA

-687 TVISGN
+687 TIISGN

-700 EISSMKD
+700 DISSMKD
-707 FLKSQMESIAAVTK
+707 LSKSQMESIAAVTK
-721 TFSFC
+721 TFSFG
-726 AVIFIAVVVAVILG
+726 AVIFIAFVVAVILG
-740 IIAVSAVKR
+740 IIAASAVKR

-755 IMKSMGYTSRE
+755 IMKSMGYTSRD

-811 LIIGTAAA
+811 LIIGTAAT
-819 LVLFCLTVTYISAG
+819 LVLFCLIVTYISAG
-833 SIRKISVTELMTE
+833 SIRKISVTELMME

>member
-1 MKICRLSLFNLK
+1 MKIFRLSLFNLK

-22 VFLTLVSSFLM
+22 VFLTLVTAFLM
-33 ATFAVSITQI
+33 AAFAVSITQI
-43 NSAFDRAF
+43 GSAFDRCF
-51 EETGCADFVLLFQAD
+51 EETGSADFILLFDDD

-71 YRDILEEECNVTDVR
+71 YRDILEEEYHVTDVR
-86 ESSVLCGA
+86 ESSVLYGA
-94 GASALSKKG
+94 AASAISKKG
-103 ESIAYNMIFADEN
+103 ENIAYNMIFADES

-122 NFQKLNALPDDE
+122 KFRKLNALPDHE

-153 YAPGETFTLVSGGR
+153 YAPGETFTFVSGGR
-167 DYPFTIAGFYNTGLY
+167 DYPFTIAGFFSTGLY
-182 NSSSMLKC
+182 NSSGMLKC
-190 IISDDDMV
+190 IITDDDMV

-211 FDTER
+211 FDTEK

-227 SAKTNENVLSAVIP
+227 SAKSNENVLSSVIP
-241 LDKDMERMVETSY
+241 LDKDLERLGETAF
-254 LAIFLYMSVFLSI
+254 LNIFLYMSVFLSV
-267 VTMISALFLI
+267 VTMIAALFLI

-296 ALGYTSRELSLSYIC
+296 ALGYTSRELSCSYIF
-311 EYILTGGIGAV
+311 EYIFTGGIGAII
-322 TGGITAAAFSPVMDT
+322 GGITAAAFSPVMDT
-337 LTRDMMNRDVH
+337 FTRGMMNRDVH

-361 SIIALVTCFALS
+361 SIIALVALFALS

-378 KKIPPVVAF
+378 KKLPPVVAF

-392 THHFGKNI
+392 AHHFGKNI
-400 LPLEKMRHSINVR
+400 LPLEKMRHSINIR

-419 FNDFRSNIGTG
+419 FNDLRSNIGTG
-430 ICMIAAGVAIM
+430 ICIIAAGVAVM
-441 FSVYL
+441 FSVYT
-446 FDFFKSGYNGLIGV
+446 FDFFKSGYNGLLGV
-460 LGMETPDISII
+460 MGMETPDISII
-471 MMSGVNGENFCDE
+471 IMSGVNGEKFCDE
-484 IREFPEVEKVLLTR
+484 IRKFPEVEKVLLTR
-498 AMGNY
+498 AIGNY
-503 VEIKGCN
+503 VEIKGSN
-510 QSATVFSY
+510 QSSAAISY
-518 ADFSLTDNIRL
+518 ADFSLTDNIHP
-529 KEGRFPEY
+529 KTGRFPQY
-537 DNEIMIS
+537 DNEIMITAK
-544 VRREETENRHIGDS
+544 REETENRHIGDS
-558 IIIKGDVGEKSYI
+558 IIIKGDVCEKSYI

-576 TAMNNNGMSV
+576 SAMNNNGISV

-593 RRIRPNDRPNIVEIT
+593 RRIRPNDRPNTVEIT

-614 RPAFTD
+614 RPAFED

-635 EQTSQTEQ
+635 AQAA
-643 SEQSVQTVQGSL
+643 QGSL
-655 GERIRAEAD
+655 EERIRAKAD

-670 ISQYGVTDIDYA
+670 ISQYGVTDVDYA
-682 IRIGD
+682 VRIGD
-687 TVISGN
+687 TIISGN

-700 EISSMKD
+700 EISSMRD
-707 FLKSQMESIAAVTK
+707 LAKSQMKPIAAVTK
-721 TFSFC
+721 TFSFW

-740 IIAVSAVKR
+740 IIAASAVKR

-785 AAVLSVWVQRA
+785 AAVSAVWVQRA

-819 LVLFCLTVTYISAG
+819 LVLFCLIVTYISAG

>member
-1 MKICRLSLFNLK
+1 MKIFRLSLFNLK

-22 VFLTLVSSFLM
+22 VFLTLVTAFLM

-43 NSAFDRAF
+43 NSAFDRSF
-51 EETGCADFVLLFQAD
+51 EETGSADYILLLQAD

-71 YRDILEEECNVTDVR
+71 YRDILEEEYNINDVR
-86 ESSVLCGA
+86 ESSVLYGLA
-94 GASALSKKG
+94 ASAISKKG
-103 ESIAYNMIFADEN
+103 ESIAYNLIFATES
-116 TERKME
+116 TERKIE
-122 NFQKLNALPDDE
+122 NFEKLNALSDDE

-139 HPVWLPQYFEITAG
+139 HPIWLPQYFEITG
-153 YAPGETFTLVSGGR
+153 GFAPGETFTLVSGGR
-167 DYPFTIAGFYNTGLY
+167 DYPFTIAGFYSTGLY
-182 NSSSMLKC
+182 NSDSMLKC
-190 IISDDDMV
+190 IITDDDMV
-198 LLSAVYEEYRMIA
+198 LLSAVYEEYHMIA
-211 FDTER
+211 FDTEG
-216 EFSYEEYYEKC
+216 EFSHEEYYEKC
-227 SAKTNENVLSAVIP
+227 SAKSNENVSSIVLPI
-241 LDKDMERMVETSY
+241 DKDKERLFETNF
-254 LAIFLYMSVFLSI
+254 LNIFLYMSVFLSV

-277 LHKISKDMEEQMV
+277 LHKISKDIDEQMV

-296 ALGYTSRELSLSYIC
+296 ALGYTSCELSLSYIL
-311 EYILTGGIGAV
+311 EYIITGGVGAII
-322 TGGITAAAFSPVMDT
+322 GGITASAFSPVMDT
-337 LTRDMMNRDVH
+337 LTRGMMNRDVH

-361 SIIALVTCFALS
+361 LIIALVTLFALS

-378 KKIPPVVAF
+378 KKLPPVVAF

-400 LPLEKMRHSINVR
+400 LPLEKMRHSINIR

-419 FNDFRSNIGTG
+419 FNDLRSNIGMG
-430 ICMIAAGVAIM
+430 ICVIAAGVAVM
-441 FSVYL
+441 FSVYT
-446 FDFFKSGYNGLIGV
+446 FDFFKSGYNGLMGV
-460 LGMETPDISII
+460 MGMETSDISIV
-471 MMSGVNGENFCDE
+471 MMSGVNGEKFCDE
-484 IREFPEVEKVLLTR
+484 IRKFPEVEKVLLTR
-498 AMGNY
+498 ATGNY
-503 VEIKGCN
+503 VEIKGSN
-510 QSATVFSY
+510 QSAVAISY

-529 KEGRFPEY
+529 KTGRFPEY

-544 VRREETENRHIGDS
+544 AKREETENRHIGDS
-558 IIIKGDVGEKSYI
+558 IIIKGDVCEKSYI

-576 TAMNNNGMSV
+576 SAMNNGGISV

-593 RRIRPNDRPNIVEIT
+593 RRIRPNDRPNTVEIT

-614 RPAFTD
+614 RPAFMD

-635 EQTSQTEQ
+635 AQ
-643 SEQSVQTVQGSL
+643 SAQGSL
-655 GERIRAEAD
+655 EERIRAKAD

-670 ISQYGVTDIDYA
+670 ISQYGVTDVDYA

-687 TVISGN
+687 TIISGN

-707 FLKSQMESIAAVTK
+707 LTKSQMESIAAVTK
-721 TFSFC
+721 TFSFG
-726 AVIFIAVVVAVILG
+726 AVIFIAFVVAVILG

-755 IMKSMGYTSRE
+755 IMKSMGYTSRD
-766 LMIQLTLRILPVTI
+766 LMIQLTLRILPVTV

-796 FWMAAFGVQIPESLP
+796 FWMAAFGVRIPESLP

-819 LVLFCLTVTYISAG
+819 LVLFCLIITYVSAR
-833 SIRKISVTELMTE
+833 SIRKISVTELVTE

>member
-1 MKICRLSLFNLK
+1 MRIFRLSLFNLK

-22 VFLTLVSSFLM
+22 VFLTFVAAFLM

-43 NSAFDRAF
+43 SSAFDRCF
-51 EETGCADFVLLFQAD
+51 EETGSVDFILLFEDD

-71 YRDILEEECNVTDVR
+71 YRDILEEEYNVTDVR
-86 ESSVLCGA
+86 ESSVLFGI
-94 GASALSKKG
+94 GASAKTKKG
-103 ESIAYNMIFADEN
+103 ESIAYNMIFVDES
-116 TERKME
+116 TERKIE
-122 NFQKLNALPDDE
+122 NFKKLNALPDDE

-153 YAPGETFTLVSGGR
+153 FSPGDTFTFVSGGR
-167 DYPFTIAGFYNTGLY
+167 DYPFTIAGFFSTGLY
-182 NSSSMLKC
+182 NSDGMLKC

-198 LLSAVYEEYRMIA
+198 LLSAVYEKYRMIA
-211 FDTER
+211 FDTEKK
-216 EFSYEEYYEKC
+216 FSYEEYYEKC
-227 SAKTNENVLSAVIP
+227 SAKSNENVLSAVLP
-241 LDKDMERMVETSY
+241 LDKDLEKLAETGF
-254 LAIFLYMSVFLSI
+254 LDMFLYMSVFLSI

-311 EYILTGGIGAV
+311 EYILTGGIGAII
-322 TGGITAAAFSPVMDT
+322 GGITAAAFSPVMDT
-337 LTRDMMNRDVH
+337 LTRGMMNRDVH
-348 TDVNILRILIVVI
+348 TDVDILRTLIVVI
-361 SIIALVTCFALS
+361 SIITLVTFFALS

-378 KKIPPVVAF
+378 KKLPPVVAF

-400 LPLEKMRHSINVR
+400 LSLEKMKRSINLR

-419 FNDFRSNIGTG
+419 FNDLRSNIGTG
-430 ICMIAAGVAIM
+430 ICMIAAGVAVM
-441 FSVYL
+441 FSVYT
-446 FDFFKSGYNGLIGV
+446 FDFFKSGYNGLLGV
-460 LGMETPDISII
+460 MGMEIPDISII
-471 MMSGVNGENFCDE
+471 MMSGVNGEKFCNE
-484 IREFPEVEKVLLTR
+484 IRKFPEVEKVLLTS
-498 AMGNY
+498 AIGNN
-503 VEIKGCN
+503 VEIKGSN
-510 QSATVFSY
+510 QRATAISY
-518 ADFSLTDNIRL
+518 SDFSFTDNIHP
-529 KEGRFPEY
+529 KTGRFPEY
-537 DNEIMIS
+537 DNEIMITA
-544 VRREETENRHIGDS
+544 RREETENRHIGDS
-558 IIIKGDVGEKSYI
+558 IIIKGDVCEKSYI

-576 TAMNNNGMSV
+576 SAMNNGGISV

-593 RRIRPNDRPNIVEIT
+593 RRIRPNDRPNTVEIT
-608 LKNEED
+608 LKNEEN
-614 RPAFTD
+614 RPAFMD

-635 EQTSQTEQ
+635 AQ
-643 SEQSVQTVQGSL
+643 SAQGSL
-655 GERIRAEAD
+655 EERIRAKAD

-670 ISQYGVTDIDYA
+670 ISQYGVTDVDYA

-687 TVISGN
+687 TIISGN

-700 EISSMKD
+700 EISSMKY
-707 FLKSQMESIAAVTK
+707 LTKSQMESIAAVTK
-721 TFSFC
+721 TFSFW
-726 AVIFIAVVVAVILG
+726 AVIFIAFVVAVILG

-755 IMKSMGYTSRE
+755 IMKSMGYTSRD

-811 LIIGTAAA
+811 LMIGTAAS
-819 LVLFCLTVTYISAG
+819 LVLFCLIVTYISAG
-833 SIRKISVTELMTE
+833 SIRKISVTELMME